1 MSLLEIHNLSKSYP
15 TFSLKDISFTMKKG
29 EITGFIGRNGAGKTT
44 TIKAIAGL
52 IKKDAGTILFDGKK
66 IESQEE
72 ETKEKMSLLFGG
84 IDFYPTQK
92 VKTLTEVT
100 RRFYAKWD
108 ETLYRKWLGFF
119 EIDENKRIKELSN
132 GMKVKYGLALALS
145 HEAELLLLDEPTSG
159 LDPVSRDELLDILK
173 AIAKKKETAILFSTH
188 VISDLEKCADQ
199 IVYIKKGSLLASK
212 SLSSFKEDYICVSG
226 ERLSIAKEE
235 AMLHFIKKEANSF
248 EGISKK
254 GKETLF
260 ADDTI
265 RKPTLEEIMIAEERG
280 QNNEESPL

>member
-188 VISDLEKCADQ
+188 VISDLEKCANQ

-226 ERLSIAKEE
+226 ERLSIAKED

-254 GKETLF
+254 EKETLF